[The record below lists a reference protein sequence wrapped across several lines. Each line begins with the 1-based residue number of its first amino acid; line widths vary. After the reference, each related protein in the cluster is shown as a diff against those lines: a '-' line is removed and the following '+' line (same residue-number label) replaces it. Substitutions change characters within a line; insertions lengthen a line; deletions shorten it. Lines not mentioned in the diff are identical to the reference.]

1 MSKRLENYEKN
12 IYDKIQRNY
21 NKAVRS
27 GKSVARATRN
37 ANTRRSA
44 VKVVA
49 ATRKSI
55 NDRRISQ
62 GKLPQMSWNSDSNED
77 IFNNIKKLAIA
88 PPENDP
94 PPPPPE
100 NNSPPPAPVK
110 NAATLKKEAAIQKG
124 KETRARKKLEVEL
137 QRQKEREKFL
147 EYKLTQQARE
157 ADEKAHLNKVR
168 KGLVKTSIKPNNNLN
183 TTFSIIN
190 TGKSITGF
198 TPRLSLTPGIPS
210 PVALAAPAAP
220 PVVRVPP
227 SVRRAQVTVRAV
239 APAPAPPIRTNRWAP
254 PSLPVISF
262 SNIVST
268 NNKNNTKP
276 MRYVHGNFSSYPSKT
291 GWQTRKELRNA
302 RKSTENKVGQI
313 KGPYSKNH
321 LKNVAFKASRNKNFI
336 YKSNNNSNNSDNS
349 NNSAKSTTGTH
360 RRRTFKIKA

>member
-94 PPPPPE
+94 PPPPPPE

-124 KETRARKKLEVEL
+124 KETRARKKMEIEL

-183 TTFSIIN
+183 SAFSIIN

-198 TPRLSLTPGIPS
+198 TPRLSLLAPGVPS
-210 PVALAAPAAP
+210 P

-227 SVRRAQVTVRAV
+227 SVRRAEVTARAAAPP
-239 APAPAPPIRTNRWAP
+239 APAPALPMRTNRWAP

-262 SNIVST
+262 NNIVS
-268 NNKNNTKP
+268 NNKNNTKT

-336 YKSNNNSNNSDNS
+336 YKSNNNSDNS
-349 NNSAKSTTGTH
+349 NNSNNSTKSTTGTH